1 VSSRLQV
8 ILTRAAR
15 GLIAGSAA
23 DSRGL
28 EGRQAALLY
37 FDELQITDPF
47 TAVSLKGSPSPKR
60 LYLVQSSHT
69 MLYFDELQITDTLTV
84 VLLKGAGTPNC
95 LASVQPS
102 TFCHIERHYLCCFEQ
117 WLCVV

>member
-1 VSSRLQV
+1 M

-15 GLIAGSAA
+15 GLIAGSSA

-47 TAVSLKGSPSPKR
+47 TAVSLKGACTTKYPACEQTCKLTHSAALTSTALNR
-60 LYLVQSSHT
+60 LAHSL
-69 MLYFDELQITDTLTV
+69 M
-84 VLLKGAGTPNC
+84 
-95 LASVQPS
+95 QP
-102 TFCHIERHYLCCFEQ
+102 
-117 WLCVV
+117 